1 MLVALSVGVFLTSVS
16 HYLPMRCLQVLKESL
31 RLYPPA
37 WGTFRLLEE
46 ETLIDGVRVPGNTP
60 LLVRGALPAHPRAAG
75 SGCPLRSGA
84 PPWPPCAFSLG
95 SNRNPVMC
103 FLSRHTVQR
112 EITGD
117 AFTRRGL
124 IYS

>member
-1 MLVALSVGVFLTSVS
+1 MLLALSVGVFLTSVS

-60 LLVRGALPAHPRAAG
+60 LLVRGGPAWPAR
-75 SGCPLRSGA
+75 GCPLRSGA
-84 PPWPPCAFSLG
+84 LPWPPCAFSLE
-95 SNRNPVMC
+95 SNHNPVTC
-103 FLSRHTVQR
+103 FLSLPHCP
-112 EITGD
+112 
-117 AFTRRGL
+117 A
-124 IYS
+124 